1 MIALKEH
8 LLAILNTVFNSFI
21 FGVTLPQMVPD
32 AAWAKV
38 ANERTFFEGPNR
50 VFTSVELQP
59 MVESLIDPPQKQRLV
74 FEYQKSLLRTMLRE
88 SYEAVIDYCAASE
101 ELPLY
106 KAQPWYQ
113 FASSLEMSSP
123 IRWWSPARVAARFG
137 QVWYYTGL
145 LARPH
150 ASQIQRPCRFPTKQL
165 FTYLEIWL
173 VLSTGGFCR
182 AGRQFT
188 FRVTETLWG
197 KTENRVAN
205 DISPG

>member
-59 MVESLIDPPQKQRLV
+59 MVESLMDPPQKQRLV

-88 SYEAVIDYCAASE
+88 SYEAVIDYCAA
-101 ELPLY
+101 
-106 KAQPWYQ
+106 
-113 FASSLEMSSP
+113 
-123 IRWWSPARVAARFG
+123 
-137 QVWYYTGL
+137 
-145 LARPH
+145 
-150 ASQIQRPCRFPTKQL
+150 
-165 FTYLEIWL
+165 
-173 VLSTGGFCR
+173 
-182 AGRQFT
+182 
-188 FRVTETLWG
+188 
-197 KTENRVAN
+197 
-205 DISPG
+205 